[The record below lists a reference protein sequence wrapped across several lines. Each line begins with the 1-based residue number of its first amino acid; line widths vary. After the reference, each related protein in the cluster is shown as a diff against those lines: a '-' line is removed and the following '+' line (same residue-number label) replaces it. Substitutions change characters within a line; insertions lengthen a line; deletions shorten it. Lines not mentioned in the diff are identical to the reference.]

1 MPSLSSPS
9 NKDILGMRHSA
20 PTRLCAFAL
29 WLNCGVLAHVYC
41 PSPGVQYPDGGMGFV
56 FLGIGRRILVV
67 YDIMGHE
74 GALNVPPSGAFLVLV
89 ECVVELCVMLVLV
102 YSLSL

>member
-1 MPSLSSPS
+1 MIEQILSDKKSPPPVTHFIR
-9 NKDILGMRHSA
+9 N
-20 PTRLCAFAL
+20 TC
-29 WLNCGVLAHVYC
+29 C

-56 FLGIGRRILVV
+56 FWEWVGGYLVM

-74 GALNVPPSGAFLVLV
+74 IALFVPSGAFLVLV
-89 ECVVELCVMLVLV
+89 ECVVELYVMLVLV